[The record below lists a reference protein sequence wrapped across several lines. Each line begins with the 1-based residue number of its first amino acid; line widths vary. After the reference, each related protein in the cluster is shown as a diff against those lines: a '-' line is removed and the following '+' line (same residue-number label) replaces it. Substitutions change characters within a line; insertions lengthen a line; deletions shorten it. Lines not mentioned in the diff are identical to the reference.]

1 MLRVLHLDTGHEMR
15 GGQWQLL
22 ALARGLRNRGHRQA
36 IVCPPG
42 SGLETFARREGFE
55 THGLSF
61 RGVGAAASIFKLR
74 GLIEGFNIIHTHD
87 GRGQTFSLLV
97 SKSAR
102 PSVPVKRVASRR
114 VVFLPRGRFVH
125 RLKYGWGCHGVIAVS
140 AFVRGLL
147 LQSGIAAAKIQVI
160 PDGIDFPV
168 SLPDP
173 AARCEMRRS
182 FHLEEGDFA
191 IGHAGAFTPEKGQEI
206 AIQAFQRAAANL
218 PSARLLLAGEGK
230 MKQPLTQ
237 RYGLD
242 NQKQRI
248 QLVGYLDDLGPF
260 MNSIDLFLMPSLAE
274 GLGSAALIA
283 MAHGVPV
290 IASRGGG
297 LPEIVEDGVTGWLTE
312 PGSPSGLAEKMTA
325 AAAHPEVLRSMGAKA
340 REKAKGF
347 TNDIMVAK
355 TESFYQ
361 QITGAS

>member
-1 MLRVLHLDTGHEMR
+1 MLKVLHLDTGYEMR

-22 ALARGLRNRGHRQA
+22 ALARGLRDRGHRQA
-36 IVCPPG
+36 LVCPPG
-42 SGLETFARREGFE
+42 SGLEAFASREGFD

-61 RGVGAAASIFKLR
+61 RGVGAVASIFRLR
-74 GLIEGFNIIHTHD
+74 GLIRGFNIIHAHD
-87 GRGQTFSLLV
+87 GRGQTFSLLA
-97 SKSAR
+97 SRFAR
-102 PSVPVKRVASRR
+102 SSVPVKRVASRR

-125 RLKYGWGCHGVIAVS
+125 RLKYNRGCHGVIAVS
-140 AFVRGLL
+140 AFVRDLL
-147 LQSGIAAAKIQVI
+147 LQSGIATAKVQVI
-160 PDGIDFPV
+160 PDGIDFPI

-173 AARCEMRRS
+173 AARREMRRG
-182 FHLEEGDFA
+182 FQIEEGDFA
-191 IGHAGAFTPEKGQEI
+191 IGHAGAFTHEKGQDI

-218 PSARLLLAGEGK
+218 PSARLLLAGEGE
-230 MKQPLTQ
+230 MKQPLT
-237 RYGLD
+237 RKYGLD

-248 QLVGYLDDLGPF
+248 RLMGYVDDLGPF

-290 IASRGGG
+290 IASRAGG
-297 LPEIVEDGVTGWLTE
+297 LPEIVEDGITGWLTE
-312 PGSPSGLAEKMTA
+312 PGSPAGLAEKIAEA
-325 AAAHPEVLRSMGAKA
+325 ASHPELLRPMGAKA

-347 TNDIMVAK
+347 TNAIMVAK